1 MSRKVNYKKGDKV
14 YISVKSLSEYGLK
27 KGLEGEVRQKREDGR
42 YLVDFGTTMQPVETK
57 HIKPLE
63 NKAKEK
69 KEDLEIIEQP
79 QVPIDMMVDEAS
91 LDAMGLTED
100 YIATLPDDQPSMTSS
115 DVLEFI
121 YANSLGYFEGTIV
134 RCTISNQLEEAKLHL
149 DKLIELK
156 GK

>member
-1 MSRKVNYKKGDKV
+1 MSRSPKYQKGDKV
-14 YISVKSLSEYGLK
+14 YIAVKTLSEFGLK
-27 KGLEGEVRQKREDGR
+27 KGLEGEVRQKRKDGK

-63 NKAKEK
+63 NKEKENK
-69 KEDLEIIEQP
+69 DDLEIIKQP
-79 QVPIDMMVDEAS
+79 EVPIEMVVDEAS
-91 LDAMGLTED
+91 LDAIGLTED
-100 YIATLPDDQPSMTSS
+100 YIASLPDDKVSTTSS

-121 YANSLGYFEGTIV
+121 YANQLGYFEGTIV
-134 RCTISNQLEEAKLHL
+134 RCAITGDLEEAKVHL